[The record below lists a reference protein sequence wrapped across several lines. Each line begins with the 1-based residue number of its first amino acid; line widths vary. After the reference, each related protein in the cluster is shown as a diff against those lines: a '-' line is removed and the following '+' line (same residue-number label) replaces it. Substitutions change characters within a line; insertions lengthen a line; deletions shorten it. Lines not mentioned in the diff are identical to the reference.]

1 MTNKKKVKMFF
12 KSLLMQLAEIE
23 TDKAK
28 LIYDAPELAV
38 GVEVYVESDNENEE
52 FIPAVDGDYI
62 TNDERTIRVEG
73 GVVVEIIEK
82 KEEETSVE
90 EAPTEEIKEELAEE
104 EVVEETPV
112 EETPAPEIDE
122 VAVLREEIATL
133 QERIE
138 KLENLFN
145 DLAKVEVAQP
155 AEEQF
160 KEIEKKASKMTKAEQ
175 MLSYLK
181 K

>member
-82 KEEETSVE
+82 KEEETPVE
-90 EAPTEEIKEELAEE
+90 EAPTEEIQEELAEE
-104 EVVEETPV
+104 EVVEEV
-112 EETPAPEIDE
+112 IEETPAPETNE
-122 VAVLREEIATL
+122 VEALREEVTAL

>member
-82 KEEETSVE
+82 KEEETPVE
-90 EAPTEEIKEELAEE
+90 EAPTEEIQEELAEE
-104 EVVEETPV
+104 EVVEEVV
-112 EETPAPEIDE
+112 EETPAPETNE
-122 VAVLREEIATL
+122 VEALREEVTAL

>member
-82 KEEETSVE
+82 KEEETPVE
-90 EAPTEEIKEELAEE
+90 EAPAEEIQEELAEE
-104 EVVEETPV
+104 EVVEEVV
-112 EETPAPEIDE
+112 EETPAPETNE
-122 VAVLREEIATL
+122 VEALREEVTAL